1 MRIKKRLIFLSMFGL
16 LFVSGSAAYFTDRT
30 EIQNH
35 IKTGKVKIALNIQ
48 KKEQDYFLPGEK
60 VSAIP
65 EIHNQGIDCYIRAR
79 IYFTDKDGTRND
91 CPAEYIQGLKTNQW
105 KKIGTVYYYLP
116 ILAENDTTTL
126 FQSFLIPDQWEN
138 DYAGQGVQLEV
149 QVEAIQT
156 KHLSV
161 DFTSE
166 NPWGNAEIETNV
178 KEEIN

>member
-1 MRIKKRLIFLSMFGL
+1 MRFKKRLIFLSMFGF
-16 LFVSGSAAYFTDRT
+16 LFISGTAAFFTDQT

-35 IKTGKVKIALNIQ
+35 IKTGKVKIALTIQ

-79 IYFTDKDGTRND
+79 IYFIDKDGTRND
-91 CPAEYIQGLKTNQW
+91 CPAGYIQGLKTNQW

-116 ILAENDTTTL
+116 IFAENDTTTL

-149 QVEAIQT
+149 QVEAIQR

-161 DFTSE
+161 DFTTE
-166 NPWGNAEIETNV
+166 NPWGNAEIEANV